1 MIAAGPKGS
10 VGEEALSKYALVIFK
25 GLRIH
30 RELSLETDMQRF
42 HGELVKGQSA
52 LRIPSVKAD
61 GLVVTAFERKYSAM
75 VDLDSAQD
83 LHFAWEREP
92 YLEVTQ
98 TGFGFRRRP
107 AATSKLASAPTIVS
121 SIAEADSARSPAPT
135 ADYVVVSPQQ
145 TSERGNDSLDVR
157 PTSVMSG
164 GTLSASVGSK
174 ASMGKFRN
182 FGFGS
187 FRRNK
192 GSSDGGSK

>member
-1 MIAAGPKGS
+1 M
-10 VGEEALSKYALVIFK
+10 L
-25 GLRIH
+25 
-30 RELSLETDMQRF
+30 
-42 HGELVKGQSA
+42 
-52 LRIPSVKAD
+52 
-61 GLVVTAFERKYSAM
+61 
-75 VDLDSAQD
+75 DLDSVED
-83 LHFAWEREP
+83 LRFAWEREP

-98 TGFGFRRRP
+98 TGFAFRRKP
-107 AATSKLASAPTIVS
+107 VATSKLPSAPTITS

-135 ADYVVVSPQQ
+135 ADYVVVSPEKS
-145 TSERGNDSLDVR
+145 SERGNDSLDVR

-192 GSSDGGSK
+192 GSSDGGSR